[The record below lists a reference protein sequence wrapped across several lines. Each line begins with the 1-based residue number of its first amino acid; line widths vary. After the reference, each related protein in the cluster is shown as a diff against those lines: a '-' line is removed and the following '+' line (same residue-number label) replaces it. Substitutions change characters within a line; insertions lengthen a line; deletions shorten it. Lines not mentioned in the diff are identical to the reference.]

1 MANVLN
7 PEPESIT
14 LNTTLEPTTLEPA
27 TELEQPPFESTS
39 NPETAEVVEVPALD
53 ADAPTEPV
61 AKAVPVEAAPAEEI
75 APEIVAQA
83 EPVVEAKAEPV
94 VAAAAEPVVE
104 AKAEPVVAAK
114 AEPVVEAK
122 AEPVVEAKAEPV
134 VAAVAETAAEIQA
147 APEAAPPATAAAPVA
162 RAKAPEHGLESMDD
176 FSAALAAFERE
187 QAAEA
192 AAVEAYGDKIVS
204 GTVIKQTEKHLVV
217 DVGLKSEGLV
227 PLEQVLDH
235 SGAVRFNP
243 GDVIDVVIEREEPEG
258 GYLVSF
264 ERAQRLRI
272 WDTIEKAANDKTPMT
287 GTVISR
293 VKGGLTVDIGLKAF
307 LPGSQLEIRP
317 VRNLDGYL
325 GQQIEV
331 RVIKLNKKRG
341 NVVVS
346 RKEILE
352 EEQNAK
358 RSTTLEHLGEGA
370 ILTGTVKNLTDY
382 GAFVDLGGI
391 DGLLH
396 ITDMSWG
403 RLTHPRDLVNV
414 GDEIQVKVLKFD
426 KDKQRVSL
434 GFKQLTPDPWLDAS
448 ERYPVGAHVKGRVL
462 SVTDYG
468 AFVELEQGI
477 EGLVHLSEMT
487 WSKRLKHPSKL
498 VKPGDEVETVVLS
511 VNPADRRISLG
522 MKQLLENPWENLTE
536 KYPTGAVVEGRVR
549 NLTDFGAFIEIEDG
563 IDGLVH
569 VSNLSWT
576 KRVKHPSEIV
586 KKGEKVKAV
595 VLGVEPAEPASL
607 AGHQAVAARRLGELL
622 RLASG
627 GRRGPRQ
634 GAADGAIWSLRRDR
648 GGCRG
653 SLPHLRG
660 RRRRRIEAGDGPGA
674 RLQDHQDQRRGEE
687 GGLEPAR
694 HRPGGQPHTGRALQ
708 GGYSQASGLQL
719 HHHARRPDQLAQGRA
734 LSRFPFRHQC
744 TTAALRGGRCCLDF
758 VFHSFSLCPASTLA
772 SATPG
777 VSFQVKESST
787 MPRNVDARIPY
798 SAEFQP

>member
-1 MANVLN
+1 MPNVLN

-14 LNTTLEPTTLEPA
+14 LNTELETPTLEPA
-27 TELEQPPFESTS
+27 TELDSYQSSPESTS
-39 NPETAEVVEVPALD
+39 NPETAEVVTADDLAAMD
-53 ADAPTEPV
+53 ADAPTEPIV
-61 AKAVPVEAAPAEEI
+61 ELAHPVVEVADLVETPQGTTTVEAPLAEELQTEVAADSSATLAEPAAEATEVAVQTAPQIAPLAKAVPATPAH
-75 APEIVAQA
+75 AHDS
-83 EPVVEAKAEPV
+83 
-94 VAAAAEPVVE
+94 
-104 AKAEPVVAAK
+104 
-114 AEPVVEAK
+114 
-122 AEPVVEAKAEPV
+122 
-134 VAAVAETAAEIQA
+134 
-147 APEAAPPATAAAPVA
+147 
-162 RAKAPEHGLESMDD
+162 HGSEGMDD

-235 SGAVRFNP
+235 TGAVKFHA
-243 GDVIDVVIEREEPEG
+243 GDVIEVVIEGEEPEG
-258 GYLVSF
+258 GYLVNY
-264 ERAQRLRI
+264 ERAQKLRV
-272 WDTIEKAANDKTPMT
+272 WDVIEKAANEKTPVI
-287 GTVISR
+287 GTVVSR

-352 EEQNAK
+352 EEQNEK
-358 RSTTLEHLGEGA
+358 RSGTLEQLGEGA
-370 ILTGTVKNLTDY
+370 VLTGTVKNLTDY

-434 GFKQLTPDPWLDAS
+434 GFKQLTPDPWLDAT
-448 ERYPVGAHVKGRVL
+448 ERYPVGARVHGRVL

-522 MKQLLENPWENLTE
+522 MKQLLDNPWENLTE
-536 KYPTGAVVEGRVR
+536 RYPAGTVVEGRVR

-576 KRVKHPSEIV
+576 KRVKHPSEVV

-595 VLGVEPAEPASL
+595 VLGVEP
-607 AGHQAVAARRLGELL
+607 QNRRLSLGIKQLQPDVWESFFAAHRVGDLVHGKVL
-622 RLASG
+622 RTA
-627 GRRGPRQ
+627 Q
-634 GAADGAIWSLRRDR
+634 FGAFVEIAEGVEGLCHIS
-648 GGCRG
+648 
-653 SLPHLRG
+653 
-660 RRRRRIEAGDGPGA
+660 EAGDESGGPSK
-674 RLQDHQDQRRGEE
+674 LET
-687 GGLEPAR
+687 GLE
-694 HRPGGQPHTGRALQ
+694 HDFKIIKINVEEKKVGLSLRAVS
-708 GGYSQASGLQL
+708 GHEAS
-719 HHHARRPDQLAQGRA
+719 RA
-734 LSRFPFRHQC
+734 EVQDYKAEREP
-744 TTAALRGGRCCLDF
+744 RGGG
-758 VFHSFSLCPASTLA
+758 HKAP
-772 SATPG
+772 
-777 VSFQVKESST
+777 VSSST
-787 MPRNVDARIPY
+787 TTLGDLINWKSERE
-798 SAEFQP
+798 S

>member
-1 MANVLN
+1 MPNVLN

-14 LNTTLEPTTLEPA
+14 LNTELETPTLDPA
-27 TELEQPPFESTS
+27 TELEAQPSESTS
-39 NPETAEVVEVPALD
+39 NPETAESLIAAPALD
-53 ADAPTEPV
+53 ADASTEPV
-61 AKAVPVEAAPAEEI
+61 AQAAPAETEH
-75 APEIVAQA
+75 VAQHS
-83 EPVVEAKAEPV
+83 
-94 VAAAAEPVVE
+94 
-104 AKAEPVVAAK
+104 
-114 AEPVVEAK
+114 
-122 AEPVVEAKAEPV
+122 
-134 VAAVAETAAEIQA
+134 A
-147 APEAAPPATAAAPVA
+147 APA
-162 RAKAPEHGLESMDD
+162 EHSAESNED
-176 FSAALAAFERE
+176 FSAALEAFERE

-192 AAVEAYGDKIVS
+192 AAVEAYGDKVVS

-227 PLEQVLDH
+227 PLEQVTDH
-235 SGAVRFNP
+235 TGAVKFQP
-243 GDVIDVVIEREEPEG
+243 GEVIDVVIEREEPEG

-264 ERAQRLRI
+264 EKAQRLRV
-272 WDTIEKAANDKTPMT
+272 WDTIEKHANDKTPIV
-287 GTVISR
+287 GTVVSR

-352 EEQNAK
+352 EEQQAK

-370 ILTGTVKNLTDY
+370 VLTGTVKNLTDY

-448 ERYPVGAHVKGRVL
+448 ERYPVGARVHGRVL

-498 VKPGDEVETVVLS
+498 VKPGDEVDTVVLS

-536 KYPTGAVVEGRVR
+536 RYPAGTVVEGRVR

-595 VLGVEPAEPASL
+595 VLGVEP
-607 AGHQAVAARRLGELL
+607 QNRRLSLGIKQLQPDVWESFFATHRVGDVVHGKVLRTAQFGAFVEIAEGVEGLCHVSEASEVPGEPSKLEVGQEHEFKIIKINVEEKKVGL
-622 RLASG
+622 
-627 GRRGPRQ
+627 
-634 GAADGAIWSLRRDR
+634 SLRAVS
-648 GGCRG
+648 G
-653 SLPHLRG
+653 H
-660 RRRRRIEAGDGPGA
+660 EASRA
-674 RLQDHQDQRRGEE
+674 QVESYKEH
-687 GGLEPAR
+687 A
-694 HRPGGQPHTGRALQ
+694 HKQP
-708 GGYSQASGLQL
+708 
-719 HHHARRPDQLAQGRA
+719 
-734 LSRFPFRHQC
+734 
-744 TTAALRGGRCCLDF
+744 
-758 VFHSFSLCPASTLA
+758 
-772 SATPG
+772 
-777 VSFQVKESST
+777 VSSST
-787 MPRNVDARIPY
+787 TTLGDLINWRKNER
-798 SAEFQP
+798 

>member
-1 MANVLN
+1 MPNVLN
-7 PEPESIT
+7 PETESIT
-14 LNTTLEPTTLEPA
+14 LNTELETPTLEPA
-27 TELEQPPFESTS
+27 TELEQPPYESTS
-39 NPETAEVVEVPALD
+39 NTETAEVAVADHELATLD
-53 ADAPTEPV
+53 ADALTEP
-61 AKAVPVEAAPAEEI
+61 
-75 APEIVAQA
+75 
-83 EPVVEAKAEPV
+83 EAKAPPLAE
-94 VAAAAEPVVE
+94 VASAEPE
-104 AKAEPVVAAK
+104 AEPPAHEAHAHDAA
-114 AEPVVEAK
+114 
-122 AEPVVEAKAEPV
+122 
-134 VAAVAETAAEIQA
+134 
-147 APEAAPPATAAAPVA
+147 
-162 RAKAPEHGLESMDD
+162 DD

-192 AAVEAYGDKIVS
+192 AAVEAYGDKVVS
-204 GTVIKQTEKHLVV
+204 GTVIKATDKHLVI

-235 SGAVRFNP
+235 TGAVKFQP
-243 GDVIDVVIEREEPEG
+243 GDAIDVVIEREEPEG
-258 GYLVSF
+258 GYLASY

-272 WDTIEKAANDKTPMT
+272 WDVIEKAATDKTPVM
-287 GTVISR
+287 GTVVSR

-358 RSTTLEHLGEGA
+358 RSGTLEQLGEGA
-370 ILTGTVKNLTDY
+370 VLTGTVKNLTDY
-382 GAFVDLGGI
+382 GAFVDMGGI

-434 GFKQLTPDPWLDAS
+434 GFKQLTPDPWLDAT
-448 ERYPVGAHVKGRVL
+448 ERYPVGAHVHGRVL

-522 MKQLLENPWENLTE
+522 MKQLLDNPWENLTE
-536 KYPTGAVVEGRVR
+536 RYPAGTIVEGRVR

-576 KRVKHPSEIV
+576 KRVKHPSEVV

-595 VLGVEPAEPASL
+595 VLGVEP
-607 AGHQAVAARRLGELL
+607 QNRRLSLGIKQLQPDVWESFFAAHRVGDLVHGKVL
-622 RLASG
+622 RTA
-627 GRRGPRQ
+627 Q
-634 GAADGAIWSLRRDR
+634 FGAFVEIAEGVEGLCHIS
-648 GGCRG
+648 
-653 SLPHLRG
+653 
-660 RRRRRIEAGDGPGA
+660 EAGD
-674 RLQDHQDQRRGEE
+674 E
-687 GGLEPAR
+687 GGGSKLE
-694 HRPGGQPHTGRALQ
+694 TGLEHEFKIIKINVEEKKVGLSLRAV
-708 GGYSQASGLQL
+708 GHEAS
-719 HHHARRPDQLAQGRA
+719 RAQVETYKKEA
-734 LSRFPFRHQC
+734 HKAP
-744 TTAALRGGRCCLDF
+744 
-758 VFHSFSLCPASTLA
+758 
-772 SATPG
+772 
-777 VSFQVKESST
+777 VSSST
-787 MPRNVDARIPY
+787 TTLGDLINWKSER
-798 SAEFQP
+798 

>member
-1 MANVLN
+1 MPNVLN

-14 LNTTLEPTTLEPA
+14 LNTELEMPTLEPA
-27 TELEQPPFESTS
+27 TEYKQPSYESTS
-39 NPETAEVVEVPALD
+39 TEETAEAQETIELAPLD
-53 ADAPTEPV
+53 ADAQT
-61 AKAVPVEAAPAEEI
+61 
-75 APEIVAQA
+75 
-83 EPVVEAKAEPV
+83 EPVVEAAQVEQATEVAVTAEAAPTEELETEKLQSDAVEESETLAVAEAEAEAEP
-94 VAAAAEPVVE
+94 AVE
-104 AKAEPVVAAK
+104 
-114 AEPVVEAK
+114 
-122 AEPVVEAKAEPV
+122 
-134 VAAVAETAAEIQA
+134 VAAVEVPAVEVPAVEVAAEVATPAPAVKSVQA
-147 APEAAPPATAAAPVA
+147 VAPAAKPAPAARPTA
-162 RAKAPEHGLESMDD
+162 RQHGYDGHGHEGHGPESMDD

-235 SGAVRFNP
+235 KGAVRFQA
-243 GDVIDVVIEREEPEG
+243 GDVIDVVIEGEEPEG
-258 GYLVSF
+258 GYLVNF
-264 ERAQRLRI
+264 ERAQRLRV
-272 WDTIEKAANDKTPMT
+272 WDVIEKAANDKTPVM
-287 GTVISR
+287 GTVVSR

-352 EEQNAK
+352 EEQNTK

-370 ILTGTVKNLTDY
+370 VLTGTVKNLTDY

-434 GFKQLTPDPWLDAS
+434 GFKQLTPDPWLDAT
-448 ERYPVGAHVKGRVL
+448 ERYPVGARVHGRVL

-522 MKQLLENPWENLTE
+522 MKQLLDNPWENLTE
-536 KYPTGAVVEGRVR
+536 RYPAGTVVEGRVR

-576 KRVKHPSEIV
+576 KRVKHPSEVV
-586 KKGEKVKAV
+586 KKGEKVKDV
-595 VLGVEPAEPASL
+595 VLGVEP
-607 AGHQAVAARRLGELL
+607 QNRRLSLGIKQLQPDVWESFFAAHRVGDVVHGKVL
-622 RLASG
+622 RTA
-627 GRRGPRQ
+627 Q
-634 GAADGAIWSLRRDR
+634 FGAFVEIAEGVEGLCHIS
-648 GGCRG
+648 
-653 SLPHLRG
+653 
-660 RRRRRIEAGDGPGA
+660 EAGDEPGGPSK
-674 RLQDHQDQRRGEE
+674 LET
-687 GGLEPAR
+687 GLE
-694 HRPGGQPHTGRALQ
+694 HDFKIIKINVEEKKVGLSLRAVS
-708 GGYSQASGLQL
+708 GHEAS
-719 HHHARRPDQLAQGRA
+719 RA
-734 LSRFPFRHQC
+734 EVQDYKAEREP
-744 TTAALRGGRCCLDF
+744 RGGG
-758 VFHSFSLCPASTLA
+758 HKAP
-772 SATPG
+772 
-777 VSFQVKESST
+777 VSSST
-787 MPRNVDARIPY
+787 TTLGDLINWKSER
-798 SAEFQP
+798 

>member
-1 MANVLN
+1 MAKLLN
-7 PEPESIT
+7 PETESTT
-14 LNTTLEPTTLEPA
+14 LNTELELPTLDPA
-27 TELEQPPFESTS
+27 TEHVQPLPESTS
-39 NPETAEVVEVPALD
+39 NPETAETAEISALD
-53 ADAPTEPV
+53 ADAPTEPQ
-61 AKAVPVEAAPAEEI
+61 VEAA
-75 APEIVAQA
+75 Q
-83 EPVVEAKAEPV
+83 VVEAKAETAPAAIAAEVPAV
-94 VAAAAEPVVE
+94 VAAEAPASVAAEQTAPSPS
-104 AKAEPVVAAK
+104 EPVSPAQ
-114 AEPVVEAK
+114 AE
-122 AEPVVEAKAEPV
+122 
-134 VAAVAETAAEIQA
+134 
-147 APEAAPPATAAAPVA
+147 PATAAAPVS
-162 RAKAPEHGLESMDD
+162 APAAPAAHGEHGLESMDD
-176 FSAALAAFERE
+176 FSAALEAFERE

-192 AAVEAYGDKIVS
+192 AAVEAYGDKIIS
-204 GTVIKQTEKHLVV
+204 GTVLKQTEKHLVV

-227 PLEQVLDH
+227 PLDQVLDH
-235 SGAVRFNP
+235 TGAVKFNP
-243 GDVIDVVIEREEPEG
+243 GDVIEVVIEREEPEG
-258 GYLVSF
+258 GYLVSY
-264 ERAQRLRI
+264 ERAQRLRV
-272 WDTIEKAANDKTPMT
+272 WDVIEKAAADKTPVL
-287 GTVISR
+287 GTVVSR
-293 VKGGLTVDIGLKAF
+293 VKGGVTVDIGLKAF

-352 EEQNAK
+352 EEQNSK
-358 RSTTLEHLGEGA
+358 RTETLEQLGEDA
-370 ILTGTVKNLTDY
+370 VLTGTVKNLTDY

-426 KDKQRVSL
+426 RDKQRVSL
-434 GFKQLTPDPWLDAS
+434 GFKQLTPDPWLDAT
-448 ERYPVGAHVKGRVL
+448 ERYPVGAHVHGRVL

-522 MKQLLENPWENLTE
+522 MKQLLDNPWENLTD
-536 KYPTGAVVEGRVR
+536 KYPAGTIVEGRVR

-595 VLGVEPAEPASL
+595 VLGVEP
-607 AGHQAVAARRLGELL
+607 QNRRLSLGIKQLQPDVWESFFAAHRVGDLVHGKVL
-622 RLASG
+622 RTA
-627 GRRGPRQ
+627 Q
-634 GAADGAIWSLRRDR
+634 FGAFVEIAEGVEGLCHIS
-648 GGCRG
+648 
-653 SLPHLRG
+653 
-660 RRRRRIEAGDGPGA
+660 EAGDAPGA
-674 RLQDHQDQRRGEE
+674 TLETGQENEFKIIKINVEE
-687 GGLEPAR
+687 KKVGLSLRSVGHEAS
-694 HRPGGQPHTGRALQ
+694 RAQ
-708 GGYSQASGLQL
+708 VENYKKEA
-719 HHHARRPDQLAQGRA
+719 HKAP
-734 LSRFPFRHQC
+734 
-744 TTAALRGGRCCLDF
+744 
-758 VFHSFSLCPASTLA
+758 
-772 SATPG
+772 
-777 VSFQVKESST
+777 VSSST
-787 MPRNVDARIPY
+787 TTLGDLINWKSER
-798 SAEFQP
+798 

>member
-1 MANVLN
+1 MDGILEPAVMSNVLN
-7 PEPESIT
+7 PETESIT
-14 LNTTLEPTTLEPA
+14 LNTELETPTLEPA
-27 TELEQPPFESTS
+27 TELQQPPYESTS
-39 NPETAEVVEVPALD
+39 NPETAEIIEAIEPFALD
-53 ADAPTEPV
+53 ADATTEPEAAAVPDEQVSV
-61 AKAVPVEAAPAEEI
+61 APEIAPVEIAESPAPVETAQTVEPVPVEEAVAAAAPE
-75 APEIVAQA
+75 
-83 EPVVEAKAEPV
+83 VEAP
-94 VAAAAEPVVE
+94 AAAEPVVT
-104 AKAEPVVAAK
+104 EPVIAAPAVAAQHALSPK
-114 AEPVVEAK
+114 RP
-122 AEPVVEAKAEPV
+122 
-134 VAAVAETAAEIQA
+134 AAHS
-147 APEAAPPATAAAPVA
+147 
-162 RAKAPEHGLESMDD
+162 EHGTESMED
-176 FSAALAAFERE
+176 FSAALEAFERE

-192 AAVEAYGDKIVS
+192 AAVEAYGDKVVS

-227 PLEQVLDH
+227 PLEQVVDH
-235 SGAVRFNP
+235 TGAARFQP

-258 GYLVSF
+258 GYLVSY
-264 ERAQRLRI
+264 EKAQRLRV
-272 WDTIEKAANDKTPMT
+272 WDTIEKAANDKTPVM
-287 GTVISR
+287 GTVVSR
-293 VKGGLTVDIGLKAF
+293 VKGGLTVDIGMKAF

-352 EEQNAK
+352 EEQTTK
-358 RSTTLEHLGEGA
+358 RSHTLEQLGEGA
-370 ILTGTVKNLTDY
+370 VLTGTVKNLTDY

-434 GFKQLTPDPWLDAS
+434 GFKQLTPDPWLDAT

-468 AFVELEQGI
+468 SFVELEQGI

-522 MKQLLENPWENLTE
+522 MKQLMENPWEHLTE
-536 KYPTGAVVEGRVR
+536 RYPAGTVVEGRVR

-576 KRVKHPSEIV
+576 KRVKHPSEVV

-595 VLGVEPAEPASL
+595 VLGVEP
-607 AGHQAVAARRLGELL
+607 QNRRLSLGIKQLQPDVWESFFANHRVGDVVHGKVL
-622 RLASG
+622 RTAQFGAFVEIAEGVEGLCHISEAVGDDG
-627 GRRGPRQ
+627 GPAKLEQ
-634 GAADGAIWSLRRDR
+634 GQEHEFKIIKINVEEKKVGLSLRAV
-648 GGCRG
+648 G
-653 SLPHLRG
+653 H
-660 RRRRRIEAGDGPGA
+660 EASRA
-674 RLQDHQDQRRGEE
+674 TVEHYKETT
-687 GGLEPAR
+687 
-694 HRPGGQPHTGRALQ
+694 HKQP
-708 GGYSQASGLQL
+708 
-719 HHHARRPDQLAQGRA
+719 
-734 LSRFPFRHQC
+734 
-744 TTAALRGGRCCLDF
+744 
-758 VFHSFSLCPASTLA
+758 
-772 SATPG
+772 
-777 VSFQVKESST
+777 VSSST
-787 MPRNVDARIPY
+787 TTLGDLLNWRKNER
-798 SAEFQP
+798 

>member
-7 PEPESIT
+7 PETESIT
-14 LNTTLEPTTLEPA
+14 LNTELETPTLEPA
-27 TELEQPPFESTS
+27 TEMEQPLHESTS
-39 NPETAEVVEVPALD
+39 NPETAEALVSPALD
-53 ADAPTEPV
+53 ADASTQPAAEMADAHDAASMTER
-61 AKAVPVEAAPAEEI
+61 PAEH
-75 APEIVAQA
+75 APES
-83 EPVVEAKAEPV
+83 VE
-94 VAAAAEPVVE
+94 
-104 AKAEPVVAAK
+104 
-114 AEPVVEAK
+114 
-122 AEPVVEAKAEPV
+122 
-134 VAAVAETAAEIQA
+134 
-147 APEAAPPATAAAPVA
+147 
-162 RAKAPEHGLESMDD
+162 D
-176 FSAALAAFERE
+176 FSAALEAFERE

-192 AAVEAYGDKIVS
+192 AAVEAYGDKVVT
-204 GTVIKQTEKHLVV
+204 GTVIKQTEKHLVI

-227 PLEQVLDH
+227 PLEQVVDH
-235 SGAVRFNP
+235 TGAVKFQP
-243 GDVIDVVIEREEPEG
+243 GEQIDVVIEREEPEG
-258 GYLVSF
+258 GYLVSY
-264 ERAQRLRI
+264 EKAQRLRV
-272 WDTIEKAANDKTPMT
+272 WDTIEKAHNEKTPVL
-287 GTVISR
+287 GTVVNR
-293 VKGGLTVDIGLKAF
+293 VKGGLTVDIGMKAF

-352 EEQNAK
+352 EEQNSK
-358 RSTTLEHLGEGA
+358 RSKTLEHLGEGA
-370 ILTGTVKNLTDY
+370 VLTGTVKNLTDY

-448 ERYPVGAHVKGRVL
+448 ERYPVGAHVHGRVL

-498 VKPGDEVETVVLS
+498 VKPGDEVDTVVLS

-522 MKQLLENPWENLTE
+522 MKQLLENPWEHLTE
-536 KYPTGAVVEGRVR
+536 RYPTGTVVEGRVR

-576 KRVKHPSEIV
+576 KRVKHPSEVV

-595 VLGVEPAEPASL
+595 VLGVEP
-607 AGHQAVAARRLGELL
+607 QNRRLSLGIKQLQPDVWESFFASHRVGDVVHGKVLRTAQFGAFVEIAEGVEGLCHVSEAVGE
-622 RLASG
+622 
-627 GRRGPRQ
+627 
-634 GAADGAIWSLRRDR
+634 DGAPAKLEQGEEHEFKIIKINVEEKKVGLSLRAVT
-648 GGCRG
+648 G
-653 SLPHLRG
+653 H
-660 RRRRRIEAGDGPGA
+660 EAS
-674 RLQDHQDQRRGEE
+674 
-687 GGLEPAR
+687 
-694 HRPGGQPHTGRALQ
+694 RA
-708 GGYSQASGLQL
+708 
-719 HHHARRPDQLAQGRA
+719 
-734 LSRFPFRHQC
+734 
-744 TTAALRGGRCCLDF
+744 
-758 VFHSFSLCPASTLA
+758 
-772 SATPG
+772 
-777 VSFQVKESST
+777 QVEHYKESAHKQPVSSST
-787 MPRNVDARIPY
+787 TTLGDLINWRKNER
-798 SAEFQP
+798 

>member
-1 MANVLN
+1 MANVVN
-7 PEPESIT
+7 PEPESTT
-14 LNTTLEPTTLEPA
+14 LNTELESQTLEPA
-27 TELEQPPFESTS
+27 AEQEQPSPESTS
-39 NPETAEVVEVPALD
+39 NHEIPQAIESSALD

-61 AKAVPVEAAPAEEI
+61 APVAVASPVAEVAPAAEVAAEVP
-75 APEIVAQA
+75 APPGPAAQA
-83 EPVVEAKAEPV
+83 EP
-94 VAAAAEPVVE
+94 AAAAPEP
-104 AKAEPVVAAK
+104 AKAAAH
-114 AEPVVEAK
+114 A
-122 AEPVVEAKAEPV
+122 
-134 VAAVAETAAEIQA
+134 
-147 APEAAPPATAAAPVA
+147 
-162 RAKAPEHGLESMDD
+162 EHGLESTDD
-176 FSAALAAFERE
+176 FSAALEAFERE

-204 GTVIKQTEKHLVV
+204 GTVLKQTDKHLVI

-227 PLEQVLDH
+227 PLEQVMDH
-235 SGAVRFNP
+235 TGAIKFQP
-243 GDVIDVVIEREEPEG
+243 GDPIDVVIEREEPEG
-258 GYLVSF
+258 GYLANY
-264 ERAQRLRI
+264 ERAQRLRV
-272 WDTIEKAANDKTPMT
+272 WDKIEKAAADKTPIM
-287 GTVISR
+287 GTVVSR
-293 VKGGLTVDIGLKAF
+293 VKGGVTVDIGLKAF

-358 RSTTLEHLGEGA
+358 RATTMEHLGEGA
-370 ILTGTVKNLTDY
+370 VLTGVVKNLTDY

-448 ERYPVGAHVKGRVL
+448 ERYPVGARVHGRIL

-498 VKPGDEVETVVLS
+498 VKPADEVDTVVLS

-522 MKQLLENPWENLTE
+522 MKQLLENPWENLTD
-536 KYPTGAVVEGRVR
+536 KYPQGTIVEGRVR
-549 NLTDFGAFIEIEDG
+549 NLTDFGAFVEIEDG

-595 VLGVEPAEPASL
+595 VLGVEP
-607 AGHQAVAARRLGELL
+607 QNRRLSLGIKQLQPDVWESFFATHKVGDVVHGKILRTAQFGAFVEIAEGVEGLCHISEAGED
-622 RLASG
+622 
-627 GRRGPRQ
+627 
-634 GAADGAIWSLRRDR
+634 AAAKLETGLEHDFKIIKINVEEKKVGLSLRASS
-648 GGCRG
+648 GQ
-653 SLPHLRG
+653 
-660 RRRRRIEAGDGPGA
+660 EAS
-674 RLQDHQDQRRGEE
+674 
-687 GGLEPAR
+687 
-694 HRPGGQPHTGRALQ
+694 RAHVES
-708 GGYSQASGLQL
+708 YK
-719 HHHARRPDQLAQGRA
+719 
-734 LSRFPFRHQC
+734 
-744 TTAALRGGRCCLDF
+744 
-758 VFHSFSLCPASTLA
+758 
-772 SATPG
+772 
-777 VSFQVKESST
+777 KESHKAPVSSST
-787 MPRNVDARIPY
+787 TTLGDLINLRKNEKNEK
-798 SAEFQP
+798 SEQ